1 MSVATRMV
9 DVGPYRL
16 NVQHAGSGPPLLL
29 VHSLTLDS
37 HMWRAQIDALSS
49 RFCVHAVDLHGHG
62 QSGGEAGATT
72 LEAMADDLARLL
84 DALGIDR
91 VGYCGL
97 SIGGML
103 GMRLALQHPNRV
115 AALALMNTTAE
126 PELPTKRML
135 FEHLNQVTLNRPAD
149 DKTVR
154 IVLDLMLSPA
164 FQASHPEVTQR
175 VYDTLFIPNNEG
187 MYWVAKAVFAR
198 EDIRDAIA
206 TLDVPTVVVTSDVDT
221 AIPTEFAVHVAEAIP
236 GARLVTYEGS
246 GHLTAVER
254 ADEVNA
260 LLDSFFGDHLQAD
273 LPPGRDKGGDNRTQG
288 AL

>member
-9 DVGPYRL
+9 EVGPYRL

-62 QSGGEAGATT
+62 QSGGEAQAIT

-84 DALGIDR
+84 DALGLDR
-91 VGYCGL
+91 VGYAGL

-103 GMRLALQHPNRV
+103 GMRLALQHPDRV
-115 AALALMNTTAE
+115 AALALLNTTAE
-126 PELPTKRML
+126 PETPTKRML
-135 FEHLNQVTLNRPAD
+135 FEHLNETTLNRPAD

-164 FQASHPEVTQR
+164 FQAQNPAVTQR

-198 EDIRDAIA
+198 GDIRDAIA
-206 TLDVPTVVVTSDVDT
+206 TLDIPTVVVTSDIDT
-221 AIPTEFAVHVAEAIP
+221 AIQTEFAVRVAETIP

-260 LLDSFFGDHLQAD
+260 LLDSFFGAHL
-273 LPPGRDKGGDNRTQG
+273 LEGGP
-288 AL
+288 